1 MRRTTDGK
9 ADRRPGYSDKTL
21 TVVLQSLIGVRV
33 VIELKNDT
41 EVTGTLEDCDDDM
54 NMNLMDT
61 RCITC
66 EGKVLEQSI
75 MFVQGRSIR
84 YVHIPDRIRITT
96 HLRNHMNRL
105 ELVKNKNKVP
115 EVRSQNQL
123 WKKNCKR

>member
-1 MRRTTDGK
+1 
-9 ADRRPGYSDKTL
+9 
-21 TVVLQSLIGVRV
+21 
-33 VIELKNDT
+33 
-41 EVTGTLEDCDDDM
+41 M

-123 WKKNCKR
+123 WKKTAKDDAPS